1 MTNGDRIR
9 NMTDEELA
17 DFLTLTSE
25 DAEDMI
31 LNLSQVIL
39 AARIRKNLENLLGK
53 CPTDALCL
61 NDLLIGEVKQWLSSE
76 TTECKN

>member
-9 NMTDEELA
+9 SMTNEELA

-39 AARIRKNLENLLGK
+39 AARIRKNLENLLGE
-53 CPTDALCL
+53 CHTDALCL
-61 NDLLIGEVKQWLSSE
+61 NDLLVGEVKQWLSSE
-76 TTECKN
+76 TT